1 MLEVISKKIQSRTL
15 MYSDVYHFGEKLFLT
30 ALTFIV
36 HYIDSIHVAL
46 MRSVTIATRKYIYT
60 LH

>member
-1 MLEVISKKIQSRTL
+1 MLEVNSKKIQSRTL

-46 MRSVTIATRKYIYT
+46 MRSVTIATRK
-60 LH
+60 

>member
-1 MLEVISKKIQSRTL
+1 MQSRTL
-15 MYSDVYHFGEKLFLT
+15 MYSDVYHFGEKSFLT